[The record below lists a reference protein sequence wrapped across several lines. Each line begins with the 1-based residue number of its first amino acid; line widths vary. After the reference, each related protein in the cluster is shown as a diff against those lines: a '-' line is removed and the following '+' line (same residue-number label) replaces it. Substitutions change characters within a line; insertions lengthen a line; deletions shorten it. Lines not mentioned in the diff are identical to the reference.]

1 MKDEKEKLQSQ
12 RKMQFLLYGMLWFL
26 LMLFVSAYAYIEHT
40 EGSADLF
47 AAVNAVSHFRIF
59 CWLNPVT

>member
-1 MKDEKEKLQSQ
+1 MKDEKEKLQNQ

-26 LMLFVSAYAYIEHT
+26 LMLFVSAYANIEHT

-47 AAVNAVSHFRIF
+47 AAVNAVVIF
-59 CWLNPVT
+59 VCFAG